1 MIRNM
6 YKKEYIVYHCVEEIQ
21 GESEEYNDVR
31 IMMEYDNVR
40 VKENTVQ
47 HRSSVSYLVVQKMH
61 YMVLILAYSAPADQ
75 KNHKNTRSRTSY
87 ISTYIRKHYR
97 LYKLS
102 YRMHLFII
110 F

>member
-6 YKKEYIVYHCVEEIQ
+6 YKKEDIVYHCVEEIQ

-40 VKENTVQ
+40 VKEKIMQ
-47 HRSSVSYLVVQKMH
+47 HRSSVSYLGVQIMH
-61 YMVLILAYSAPADQ
+61 YMVLIIANSAPADR
-75 KNHKNTRSRTSY
+75 KNHKNTRSCTPFLNS
-87 ISTYIRKHYR
+87 IIRKSPI